1 MGESRTTI
9 LVALAANVFLAVAK
23 LAAGLV
29 TGSAALLAEAAHS
42 AADTFDQLAL
52 LGSIRLGRRP
62 PDEEHPFGHG
72 KERFFWAFVAAVWI
86 FLAGAVFSIGEGVLA
101 LHRPPPAGG
110 TAVALAV
117 LAVAFVAEGASLV
130 RAVRQ
135 VRGGARRSRDSLGRY
150 VRELRDPA
158 PRIVMLEDGAA
169 VVGVVIAS
177 AGLIARSI
185 TGDEVYDAAASIAI
199 GVLLIAVAIAVGAHA
214 KGLLLGESARPAVRA
229 AIERELLGHP
239 AVESVPALLTMHIG
253 PDDLLVAANIEL
265 RDELTVT
272 EVERV
277 NGEIAAALRS
287 ADPAVGHVFLQ
298 PAPGGRHAAEAGSA
312 GAELDDVAVRIGQAA
327 DGPIAGEP
335 QVQAPGGRA
344 AGDE

>member
-9 LVALAANVFLAVAK
+9 LIALAANVFLAVAK
-23 LAAGLV
+23 LAAGLA

-42 AADTFDQLAL
+42 GADTFDQLAL

-62 PDEEHPFGHG
+62 PDDEHPFGHG

-101 LHRPPPAGG
+101 LRQPPPSGG

-117 LAVAFVAEGASLV
+117 LAVAFVAEGGSLV

-135 VRGGARRSRDSLGRY
+135 ARRGARSSRDSLGRY

-169 VVGVVIAS
+169 VVGVVIA
-177 AGLIARSI
+177 AVGLTARSV
-185 TGDEVYDAAASIAI
+185 TGDERYDAAASIAI

-214 KGLLLGESARPAVRA
+214 KALLLGESARPVVRE
-229 AIERELLGHP
+229 AIERELLHHS
-239 AVESVPALLTMHIG
+239 AVESVPELLTMHIG

-277 NGEIAAALRS
+277 TGEIAATLRS
-287 ADPAVGHVFLQ
+287 ADATVGHVFLQ
-298 PAPGGRHAAEAGSA
+298 PAPARSVAPDVSGGAPSGHSRVG
-312 GAELDDVAVRIGQAA
+312 
-327 DGPIAGEP
+327 DGRTGREP
-335 QVQAPGGRA
+335 A
-344 AGDE
+344 

>member
-9 LVALAANVFLAVAK
+9 LIALAANVVLAVAK

-42 AADTFDQLAL
+42 GADTFDQLAL

-62 PDEEHPFGHG
+62 PDDEHPFGHG
-72 KERFFWAFVAAVWI
+72 MERFFWAFVAAVWI

-101 LHRPPPAGG
+101 LQRPIPSGG
-110 TAVALAV
+110 PLVAFAV
-117 LAVAFVAEGASLV
+117 LGVAVVSEGVSLT

-169 VVGVVIAS
+169 VVGIVIAA
-177 AGLIARSI
+177 AGLVARSV
-185 TGDEVYDAAASIAI
+185 TGDERYDAAASIAI
-199 GVLLIAVAIAVGAHA
+199 GVLLIGVAFVIGSHA
-214 KGLLLGESARPAVRA
+214 KALLLGQSARPVVRE
-229 AIERELLGHP
+229 AIRREVLGHP
-239 AVESVPALLTMHIG
+239 AVESVPGLLTMHVG
-253 PDDLLVAANIEL
+253 PDDLIVAADVEL

-272 EVERV
+272 DVERV
-277 NGEIAAALRS
+277 TTEITARLR
-287 ADPAVGHVFLQ
+287 DVEPAVRHVFLQ
-298 PAPGGRHAAEAGSA
+298 PSPA
-312 GAELDDVAVRIGQAA
+312 
-327 DGPIAGEP
+327 
-335 QVQAPGGRA
+335 RA
-344 AGDE
+344 RANGLRVP

>member
-1 MGESRTTI
+1 MSESRTTI
-9 LVALAANVFLAVAK
+9 LVALAANVFLAAAK

-101 LHRPPPAGG
+101 LSRPLPSGG
-110 TAVALAV
+110 PGVALAV
-117 LAVAFVAEGASLV
+117 LAVALVAEGVSLF

-135 VRGGARRSRDSLGRY
+135 VRRGARQSRDSLGRY

-169 VVGVVIAS
+169 VIGVVVAA
-177 AGLIARSI
+177 AGVVARTV
-185 TGDEVYDAAASIAI
+185 TGTEVYDAAASIAI

-214 KGLLLGESARPAVRA
+214 KALLLGESARPAVRE
-229 AIERELLGHP
+229 AIERELLRHP
-239 AVESVPALLTMHIG
+239 AVESVPEMLTMHIG

-265 RDELTVT
+265 QDELTVT
-272 EVERV
+272 EVEHV
-277 NGEIAAALRS
+277 TGEIAASLHA
-287 ADPAVGHVFLQ
+287 ADAAVRHVFLQ
-298 PAPGGRHAAEAGSA
+298 PTPVHTERKTPA
-312 GAELDDVAVRIGQAA
+312 GA
-327 DGPIAGEP
+327 
-335 QVQAPGGRA
+335 APKR
-344 AGDE
+344 

>member
-1 MGESRTTI
+1 MSESRTTI
-9 LVALAANVFLAVAK
+9 LVALAANVFLAAAK

-101 LHRPPPAGG
+101 LSRPLPSGG
-110 TAVALAV
+110 PGVALVV
-117 LAVAFVAEGASLV
+117 LAVALVAEGVSLL

-135 VRGGARRSRDSLGRY
+135 VRRGARQSRDSLGRY

-169 VVGVVIAS
+169 VIGVVVAA
-177 AGLIARSI
+177 AGVVARTV
-185 TGDEVYDAAASIAI
+185 TGAEVYDAAASIAI
-199 GVLLIAVAIAVGAHA
+199 GVLLFAVAVAVGAHA
-214 KGLLLGESARPAVRA
+214 KALLLGESARPAVRE
-229 AIERELLGHP
+229 AIERELLRHP
-239 AVESVPALLTMHIG
+239 AVESVPEMLTMHIG

-265 RDELTVT
+265 QDELTVT
-272 EVERV
+272 EVEHV
-277 NGEIAAALRS
+277 TGEIAASLHA
-287 ADPAVGHVFLQ
+287 ADAAVGHVFLQ
-298 PAPGGRHAAEAGSA
+298 PTPVHTDRETPAAP
-312 GAELDDVAVRIGQAA
+312 
-327 DGPIAGEP
+327 
-335 QVQAPGGRA
+335 APKR
-344 AGDE
+344 